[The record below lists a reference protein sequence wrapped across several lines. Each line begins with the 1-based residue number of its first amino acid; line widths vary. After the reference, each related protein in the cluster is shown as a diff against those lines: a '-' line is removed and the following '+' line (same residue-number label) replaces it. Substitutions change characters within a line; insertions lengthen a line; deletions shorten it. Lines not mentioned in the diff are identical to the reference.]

1 MLAAAS
7 GKSKKLRLD
16 FAASLRQI
24 PLIFIVS

>member
-16 FAASLRQI
+16 FAMSSRQI

>member
-1 MLAAAS
+1 MLAAAWYRC
-7 GKSKKLRLD
+7 KKLRLD